1 MSLHDLRLDI
11 ADLFLGRACSG
22 CGAPGTV
29 LCPDCHTALRP
40 QPQVHEHLIHSGTDW
55 LPAAHAL
62 SYRGVV
68 RRVLYTYKDHR
79 VPELA
84 PTLSPLLGAAIAEVI
99 EGRVAGESIRIVPVP
114 SRRAAVRRRGFDP
127 VRRVLEHLRRSEPV
141 PPWTGEDWIIADWLI
156 DQRGRGASKRLD
168 RSARLRSAR
177 EAFAPARRLVP
188 GADVV
193 LVDDIITTGST
204 ISEAARTLERAGVHV
219 HGIAAIAYT
228 N

>member
-22 CGAPGTV
+22 CGALGTV

-40 QPQVHEHLIHSGTDW
+40 QPQVHEHLIHTGTDW

-62 SYRGVV
+62 AYRGAV

-84 PTLSPLLGAAIAEVI
+84 PTLSPLLEAAIAEVI
-99 EGRVAGESIRIVPVP
+99 GGHVAGEPLRIVPVP

-127 VRRVLEHLRRSEPV
+127 VRRVLEQMRHR
-141 PPWTGEDWIIADWLI
+141 EDWIIADWLI

-168 RSARLRSAR
+168 RSARLHSAR
-177 EAFAPARRLVP
+177 EAFRPARRLVP
-188 GADVV
+188 GAVV
-193 LVDDIITTGST
+193 ILVDDIITTGST
-204 ISEAARTLERAGVHV
+204 VSEAARTLERAGVHV
-219 HGIAAIAYT
+219 QGIAAIAYT

>member
-1 MSLHDLRLDI
+1 MGLHDLRLDI

-22 CGAPGTV
+22 CGALGTV
-29 LCPDCHTALRP
+29 LCPDCRTALRP
-40 QPQVHEHLIHSGTDW
+40 QPQVHEHLIHTGTTW

-84 PTLSPLLGAAIAEVI
+84 ATLSPLLGAAIVELI
-99 EGRVAGESIRIVPVP
+99 DRCKAGPHTRIVPVP

-127 VRRVLEHLRRSEPV
+127 VRRVLERLQP
-141 PPWTGEDWIIADWLI
+141 GIIDDQIIADWLI

-168 RSARLRSAR
+168 RSARLHSAR
-177 EAFAPARRLVP
+177 EAFRPARRLTP
-188 GADVV
+188 GSDVI

-204 ISEAARTLERAGVHV
+204 VSAAARTLERAGVHV
-219 HGIAAIAYT
+219 RGIAAIAYT